1 MPQKERKERKAPS
14 ITPSILSP
22 AMPTVVPNGNLTRS
36 KVARRLGVSVTT
48 LRRME
53 GTLLHP
59 QTGEGGV
66 RMFDADEVEAAVIR
80 VRRRERPE
88 EPETGAVAAE
98 VFTLFDEG
106 VHPVDV
112 IKKLLLAPNPSRF
125 ERLTYRKPPA
135 LPGMS
140 YFLSGI
146 PLSPRQ
152 PPQFYFSPQPA
163 DLELLEEL
171 GNGRRGEAWNGVRI
185 AWPHTPNHWIAFLT
199 ALIGNTWGGVHC
211 LGRGGTAVV
220 LY

>member
-1 MPQKERKERKAPS
+1 MPQKEQKTPS
-14 ITPSILSP
+14 TTPSILSP
-22 AMPTVVPNGNLTRS
+22 AMRTAVPSGSLTRS

-66 RMFDADEVEAAVIR
+66 RMFDAEEVEAAVIR

-112 IKKLLLAPNPSRF
+112 IKKLLLAPNVVESLHVQWTRMRGHLVIPV
-125 ERLTYRKPPA
+125 EIRLQLESDLVGDRPGPGGWEIDSPTALRKK
-135 LPGMS
+135 
-140 YFLSGI
+140 I
-146 PLSPRQ
+146 V
-152 PPQFYFSPQPA
+152 
-163 DLELLEEL
+163 ELLAPQACNRCQDKPASFCREC
-171 GNGRRGEAWNGVRI
+171 AK
-185 AWPHTPNHWIAFLT
+185 T
-199 ALIGNTWGGVHC
+199 IGSR
-211 LGRGGTAVV
+211 LA
-220 LY
+220 